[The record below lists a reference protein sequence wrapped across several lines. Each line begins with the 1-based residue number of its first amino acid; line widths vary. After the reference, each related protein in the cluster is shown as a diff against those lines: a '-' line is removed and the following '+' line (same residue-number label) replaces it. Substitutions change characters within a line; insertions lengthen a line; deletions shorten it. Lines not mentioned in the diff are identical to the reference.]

1 MIKVMNKINQYTKGL
16 FLSVLAVAGL
26 TLTSCKDQPDAY
38 KVADGTP
45 SINYVRC
52 LSTEITTN
60 RDAAD
65 MHYTNGELV
74 ESASPQNTLCLVGE
88 NLRSV
93 YELYF
98 NDCKA
103 ILNTS
108 YITDN
113 TLIVDVPKSVPKLVT
128 NKIYMVTK
136 SGETVD
142 YDFTVE
148 IPAPSIS
155 AMSCEYAAIG
165 DRVTFTGDYFVNYE
179 DSPLEVFFTD
189 ANDNLIPAEINS
201 IADDYTSVEVTI
213 PEGAAKGPVY
223 MSSIYG
229 LSSSAFYYLDNRG
242 MMFDFETI
250 ADGGTGLGFGK
261 TNAWHERP
269 IVEDEKSITGHYM
282 IIGDGTTK
290 QEAKGGFT
298 DGTFSFE
305 YWCGTWNTPQSYPKS
320 GPGVRLHDLEGVDF
334 SKPENMILKFELCI
348 PSSYP
353 CKTGGLQILF
363 ASEEYVSMGNTN
375 ERREDEFGKTIMG
388 CNNIYFRDASD
399 GEFEELFTKK
409 DMNPLPR
416 AIYRPWTTNS
426 TGSFDTGDKWITVS
440 IPIASSFIYNY
451 DGSGLTFNL
460 TKESDYSSFQMI
472 LVGGGSEDS
481 TPMFYIDNIRVIPNK

>member
-1 MIKVMNKINQYTKGL
+1 MNKINQYTKGL

-52 LSTEITTN
+52 LSTEITST

-65 MHYTNGELV
+65 MHYTVGELV

-98 NDCKA
+98 NDQKA

-113 TLIVDVPKSVPKLVT
+113 TLIVDVPKSVPKQVT

-155 AMSCEYAAIG
+155 EMSCEYAAIG

-179 DSPLEVFFTD
+179 DSPLEVYFTD

-213 PEGAAKGPVY
+213 PDGAVEGPVA
-223 MSSIYG
+223 MTSIYG
-229 LSSSAFYYLDNRG
+229 SSTSVFHYLDSRG
-242 MMFDFETI
+242 MMFDFEDP
-250 ADGGTGLGFGK
+250 AEGGTGIGRGG
-261 TNAWHERP
+261 NAWHDRP
-269 IVEDEKSITGHYM
+269 IKIDENSLSGHYM
-282 IIGDGTTK
+282 VLGDGKATMK
-290 QEAKGGFT
+290 KGG
-298 DGTFSFE
+298 DWDDSNFSFE
-305 YWCGTWNTPQSYPKS
+305 YWCGDWNDPQTYPEYT
-320 GPGVRLHDLEGVDF
+320 GIRLFDLEGVDF
-334 SKPENMILKFELCI
+334 SKPENMILKFEMCI
-348 PSSYP
+348 PAANAW
-353 CKTGGLQILF
+353 KAGAMQIIF
-363 ASEEYVSMGNTN
+363 APTNYVSLGGHGPDVYG
-375 ERREDEFGKTIMG
+375 DEVKGA
-388 CNNIYFRDASD
+388 NNVFFVCPGTKEEKWEKDEYF
-399 GEFEELFTKK
+399 K
-409 DMNPLPR
+409 DKEVLPR
-416 AIYRPWTTNS
+416 ALYRPWTS
-426 TGSFDTGDKWITVS
+426 TGSYDTGGKWVTVT
-440 IPIASSFIYNY
+440 IPIASSFGYSF

-460 TKESDYSSFQMI
+460 KERDFASLTMFI
-472 LVGGGSEDS
+472 VGGGVNGEEC
-481 TPMFYIDNIRVIPNK
+481 TPIIRIDNIRVIPNK

>member
-1 MIKVMNKINQYTKGL
+1 MNKINQYTKGL

-52 LSTEITTN
+52 LSTEITST

-65 MHYTNGELV
+65 MHYTVGELV

-98 NDCKA
+98 NDQKA

-113 TLIVDVPKSVPKLVT
+113 TLIVDVPKSVPKQVT

-155 AMSCEYAAIG
+155 EMSCEYAAIG

-179 DSPLEVFFTD
+179 DSPLEVYFTD

-213 PEGAAKGPVY
+213 PEGAAKGPIAMTSTY
-223 MSSIYG
+223 GSST
-229 LSSSAFYYLDNRG
+229 SAFYYLDDRG
-242 MMFDFETI
+242 MMFDFESVE
-250 ADGGTGLGFGK
+250 DGGTGLGNHG
-261 TNAWHERP
+261 WHARE
-269 IVEDEKSITGHYM
+269 ILTEGGICGHYM
-282 IIGDGTTK
+282 QLGNGDATMSK
-290 QEAKGGFT
+290 DGGW
-298 DGTFSFE
+298 DDNYFSFE
-305 YWCGTWNTPQSYPKS
+305 YWCGDWTTPLTYTGTGQ
-320 GPGVRLHDLEGVDF
+320 RLYDLEGVDL
-334 SKPENMILKFELCI
+334 SKPEKMILKFEMFI
-348 PSSYP
+348 PSSNAW
-353 CKTGGLQILF
+353 KAGAMQIIF
-363 ASEEYVSMGNTN
+363 APVNYVTYWTQETAGQ
-375 ERREDEFGKTIMG
+375 DAFGKDIYGT
-388 CNNIYFRDASD
+388 NNNYFRDGATLN
-399 GEFEELFTKK
+399 ENAYFKELG
-409 DMNPLPR
+409 PLPR
-416 AIYRPWTTNS
+416 ALYRPWTT
-426 TGSFDTGDKWITVS
+426 TGSYDTGGKWVTVT
-440 IPIASSFIYNY
+440 IPIASSFVYDF

-460 TKESDYSSFQMI
+460 KEEDFASLTIFVVS
-472 LVGGGSEDS
+472 GGVNGEECK
-481 TPMFYIDNIRVIPNK
+481 PIIKIDNIRVIPNK